1 MKLAIVGT
9 GVAGLTAASELHSA
23 HEIAVF
29 EAGAHVGG
37 HALTLDVEHEGRVVP
52 VDLGFMVF
60 NTTTYP
66 NFVQMLD
73 RLGVESR
80 ETSMGFSVS
89 DPASGLEYCG
99 TSLDGLFAQRRN
111 LLRPSFLRMLGDV
124 LRFNREAV
132 SMIEQGGD
140 GLTLGQWI
148 ERGRYS
154 REFRDHYLAPM
165 GAAIWSACER
175 DLLRFPAVFFV
186 RFFRNHGLLEPP
198 ARQLRWRTI
207 VGGSRA
213 YVAKLTAP
221 FAPRI
226 RLRTPVVS
234 VRRVPGGTGVDVIT
248 AAGSERFDEVVLATH
263 ADTALRLLGTPSTAE
278 RAVLGAFHFQTN
290 DAVLHTDT
298 RVLPR
303 RRRAWASWNYHL
315 PGATARPVAV
325 TYDVSRL
332 QGLPGRTPL
341 LVTLNDAGRIAP
353 EHVIARMPFDHPLF
367 TLDSIAAQAR
377 HAEVSGVDRV
387 HFCGAYWR
395 NGFHEDGV
403 VSGLAVA
410 RALARRAAA
419 A

>member
-9 GVAGLTAASELHSA
+9 GVAGLTAAAELHSA
-23 HEIAVF
+23 HEITVF

-37 HALTLDVEHEGRVVP
+37 HALTLDVEHEGRTVP

-60 NTTTYP
+60 NATTYP
-66 NFVQMLD
+66 NFVQMLE

-89 DPASGLEYCG
+89 DPGAGLEYCG

-111 LLRPSFLRMLGDV
+111 LLRPSFLRMLADV
-124 LRFNREAV
+124 LRFQREAAAAAG
-132 SMIEQGGD
+132 QDLG
-140 GLTLGQWI
+140 GLTLGEWV

-165 GAAIWSACER
+165 GAAIWSASER
-175 DLLRFPAVFFV
+175 DLLRFPALFFV

-198 ARQLRWRTI
+198 NRQLRWRTV
-207 VGGSRA
+207 VGGSRE
-213 YVAKLTAP
+213 YMSRLTAP
-221 FAPRI
+221 FAHRI

-248 AAGSERFDEVVLATH
+248 PHGTERFDEAVLATH
-263 ADTALRLLGTPSTAE
+263 ADTALRLLGTPSRAE
-278 RAVLGAFHFQTN
+278 REVLGAFRFQTN

-303 RRRAWASWNYHL
+303 NPRAWASWNYHL
-315 PGATARPVAV
+315 PGASARPVAV

-353 EHVIARMPFDHPLF
+353 ERVIARVPFDHPLF

-377 HAEVSGVDRV
+377 HAEVSGADRV
-387 HFCGAYWR
+387 HFCGAWWQ

-410 RALARRAAA
+410 RALGRRADVA
-419 A
+419 